1 LVKTFVTE
9 AEFHLYSAADLS
21 PVIVYRC
28 FFPSMAIE
36 TLEFTIYPDGRV
48 EEKVTGVTGHNC
60 TRLTTEIEEAIGRVV
75 SHQTTEE
82 FFAQENSQTASN
94 SNLNAW

>member
-1 LVKTFVTE
+1 VPDDCLFPIPV
-9 AEFHLYSAADLS
+9 HL
-21 PVIVYRC
+21 C
-28 FFPSMAIE
+28 FPPSMAIE

-48 EEKVTGVTGHNC
+48 EEKVTGVTGSSC
-60 TRLTTEIEEAIGRVV
+60 TKVTAEIEEAIGRVL

-94 SNLNAW
+94 SNLTAW